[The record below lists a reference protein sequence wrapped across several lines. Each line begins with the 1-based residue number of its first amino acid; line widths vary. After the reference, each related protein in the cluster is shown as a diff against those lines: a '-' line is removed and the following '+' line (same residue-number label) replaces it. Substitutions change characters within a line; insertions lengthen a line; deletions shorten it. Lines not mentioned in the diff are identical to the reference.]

1 MNLKKFLFTGIVGGI
16 IDFLL
21 GWLFYGILFKNSF
34 PSSGTE
40 NLYMILL
47 GCMTF
52 GFMLSFIFAIGAEV
66 SRCIPG
72 MKYGAF
78 FGFLLAMYT
87 NFFMN
92 ATAAVINY
100 PMVGLDI
107 AISVL
112 LGLIVGAAVAVVNGK
127 VK

>member
-1 MNLKKFLFTGIVGGI
+1 MNLKKFLFAGIVGGI
-16 IDFLL
+16 VDFLL

-34 PSSGTE
+34 PSNGIE
-40 NLYMILL
+40 NLYLIFF

-52 GFMLSFIFAIGAEV
+52 GFMLAFIYAIGAHV
-66 SRCIPG
+66 SKCIPG

-78 FGFLLAMYT
+78 FGLLLALYT
-87 NFFMN
+87 NFFMY
-92 ATAAVINY
+92 ATAETINY
-100 PMVGLDI
+100 PMVALDI

-112 LGLIVGAAVAVVNGK
+112 LGTIVGSVVAVVNGK